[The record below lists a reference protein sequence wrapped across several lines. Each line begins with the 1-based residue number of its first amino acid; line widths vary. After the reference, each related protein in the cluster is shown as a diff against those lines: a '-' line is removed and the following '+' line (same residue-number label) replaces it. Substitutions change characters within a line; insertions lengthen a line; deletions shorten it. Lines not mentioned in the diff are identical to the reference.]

1 MQFKDLIGLSIVTMF
16 LFPVVLVGI
25 MLAMGVVHLEYGDG
39 KDDPQAAYLRT
50 HEEYKA
56 TEAEQ
61 TKTFMALQLKEK
73 ELAAKES
80 EVNREIERLENLK
93 LETIKAK
100 EEIMVNRKRIEELVQ
115 GSEVLQDKK
124 IASLAEV
131 YGAMRPEEAAPI
143 LLSLDDRMIVKIL
156 QKIPEARATSKI
168 MAAMAAMDV
177 KRTARI
183 TEKMGKKPLEPK
195 PAKAAAK
202 NPGA

>member
-1 MQFKDLIGLSIVTMF
+1 MQLKDLIGISLISLF

-39 KDDPQAAYLRT
+39 KDKPQEAYLRT
-50 HEEYKA
+50 HNDYKE

-61 TKTFMALQLKEK
+61 TKTFQALQMKE
-73 ELAAKES
+73 EALRAKES

-100 EEIMVNRKRIEELVQ
+100 EEIMANRKRIEELVQ
-115 GSEVLQDKK
+115 DSEMLQSKK

-143 LLSLDDRMIVKIL
+143 LLSLEDVMIVQIL
-156 QKIPEARATSKI
+156 QKIPEARATSKV
-168 MAAMAAMDV
+168 MAAMAALDV
-177 KRTARI
+177 KRAARI
-183 TEKMGKKPLEPK
+183 TEKMGKKPLDG
-195 PAKAAAK
+195 KAAK
-202 NPGA
+202 GPEKKPGA